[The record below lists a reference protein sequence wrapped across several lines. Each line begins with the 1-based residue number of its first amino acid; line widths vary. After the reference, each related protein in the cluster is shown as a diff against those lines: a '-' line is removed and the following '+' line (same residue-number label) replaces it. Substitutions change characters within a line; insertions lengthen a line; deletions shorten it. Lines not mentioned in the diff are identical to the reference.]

1 MKFNKDVVPIKL
13 KLSDINTNNLVFSG
27 IVIKTRDG
35 SLMENDIP
43 NQYFVLK
50 KEFVLP
56 MSEFNAVDFGKYM
69 TVHQNSYKVKESNI
83 FSYQRRYAMDI
94 FNQILLD
101 QNKYPY
107 EITGRLY
114 EKESDGQYV
123 LKEESQFICPCN
135 IKTLSDAR
143 KWMLEN
149 HSDYYMGCIITQE
162 SPYGD
167 TLAIANPNM
176 YANVSGIKDL
186 NEMILQEMND
196 LGVSELKKQELDYS
210 FLKVP
215 EDIKEEEYDY
225 LEMDR

>member
-1 MKFNKDVVPIKL
+1 MKVNKDVNPIKL
-13 KLSDINTNNLVFSG
+13 TLNDINTNDVVFSG
-27 IVIKTRDG
+27 TVIKTRDG
-35 SLMENDIP
+35 SLMGNDIP
-43 NQYFVLK
+43 NQYLVLK

-56 MSEFNAVDFGKYM
+56 MSEFDGVDFGKYM
-69 TVHQNSYKVKESNI
+69 TVHQNFYNIKESNM
-83 FSYQRRYAMDI
+83 FNYQKRHAMDI
-94 FNQILLD
+94 FNQMLLD
-101 QNKYPY
+101 KNKYPY

-123 LKEESQFICPCN
+123 LKEESQFICPRN

-149 HSDYYMGCIITQE
+149 HSEYYIGCIIYQE

-176 YANVSGIKDL
+176 YANISGIKDL

-196 LGVSELKKQELDYS
+196 LGVSELKKQEIDYDMPPV
-210 FLKVP
+210 K
-215 EDIKEEEYDY
+215 
-225 LEMDR
+225 